1 MIKGILR
8 VMVYIAVCVALQV
21 AVLNHVHLFHVM
33 TPFLYLYAIAKIPI
47 GFTRVQVIWTAF
59 ITGLLVDTFSGT
71 LGMHAAACTL
81 VGFYRNPLM
90 NAFTDKEMMLEDA
103 SPSYMTLGTGAF
115 MKYIFCLT
123 FLHQAALYAIES
135 VSLFDPPF
143 LLLRIFSGTA
153 LTALCIFVVEAFLPD
168 RRSGEL

>member
-1 MIKGILR
+1 
-8 VMVYIAVCVALQV
+8 
-21 AVLNHVHLFHVM
+21 
-33 TPFLYLYAIAKIPI
+33 
-47 GFTRVQVIWTAF
+47 
-59 ITGLLVDTFSGT
+59 
-71 LGMHAAACTL
+71 
-81 VGFYRNPLM
+81 
-90 NAFTDKEMMLEDA
+90 
-103 SPSYMTLGTGAF
+103 MTLGTGAF